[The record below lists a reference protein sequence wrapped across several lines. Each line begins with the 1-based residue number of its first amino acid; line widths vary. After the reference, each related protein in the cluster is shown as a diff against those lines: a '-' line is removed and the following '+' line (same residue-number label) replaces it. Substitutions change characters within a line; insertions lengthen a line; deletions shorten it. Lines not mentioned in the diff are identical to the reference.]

1 MLFVEK
7 IRKKMPS
14 REEKEKELFFL
25 LKKINDSAEKAAKY
39 MYENI
44 ELWYGLGSKSNSYFF
59 EEEIYNLLD
68 EIVINPETF
77 KFNTEEL
84 TNILETKID
93 KDTSCIVTGIKKK
106 KDNERNGYL
115 QREKYRSDQL
125 EKLIIE
131 WGTAFFIYNLL
142 ILLQDYYIEVI
153 NSKEKYN
160 FKLSEGIEN
169 IYEQLFKIS
178 NEADSMFYLYT
189 SHIIENTQ
197 GRFEFSEY
205 NFDED
210 EYYFDEK
217 IKKLPTFEIL
227 REDNKY
233 IQWLKDKRF
242 GVLIKEL
249 KSINIENIYKKINFP
264 ENEKNDKNV
273 ILNIEWHYGRS
284 YIYSAE
290 LKQCLTV
297 LKILDEEEIR
307 KILINVVNLNYC
319 EIKIKGYHI
328 IAEYIE
334 DKKSIIKIKREILG
348 IEYKN

>member
-14 REEKEKELFFL
+14 REEKEKELFSL

-44 ELWYGLGSKSNSYFF
+44 ELWYGLGDNSNSYFF

-106 KDNERNGYL
+106 KDDERNGYL

-142 ILLQDYYIEVI
+142 ILLQNDYTQLI

-160 FKLSEGIEN
+160 FKFSEGIEN
-169 IYEQLFKIS
+169 IYDQLSKIS
-178 NEADSMFYLYT
+178 KEADSMFYLYT
-189 SHIIENTQ
+189 SHRIENTL
-197 GRFEFSEY
+197 GRFEFSDY
-205 NFDED
+205 N
-210 EYYFDEK
+210 FDEK

-273 ILNIEWHYGRS
+273 ILNIEWHYGKF
-284 YIYSAE
+284 YIYSDE

-307 KILINVVNLNYC
+307 KILRNVVNLNYC

-334 DKKSIIKIKREILG
+334 DKKSIIKIKRDILG